1 MHSRRIGFW
10 FRLAVLIV
18 KPVATVFTRREWRGA
33 EHLPTSGG
41 VIIAVNHISYADP
54 LVVAHF
60 VYDAGRLPR
69 FLAKVELFRL
79 PLVGSLVRGAGQIP
93 VHRYTGNAA
102 TALRD
107 AAQALRRGQCVVVYP
122 EGTVTKD
129 PAYWPMRA
137 RTGVARLALDTGV
150 PVVPVAQWGAQRIL
164 GRDFRPHL
172 LPRRTVRLLAG
183 PPVDLAT
190 YADREPTARALREA
204 TDLIMDRVR
213 AQLGEL
219 RGETPPDAVFDPR
232 AVTPVAGSD
241 ERRSA

>member
-1 MHSRRIGFW
+1 MHSRRMGFW

-18 KPVATVFTRREWRGA
+18 KPVVTGFTRREWRGT

-79 PLVGSLVRGAGQIP
+79 PLVGPILRGAGQIP

-107 AAQALRRGQCVVVYP
+107 AALALRRGECVVVYP

-150 PVVPVAQWGAQRIL
+150 PVIPLAQWGAHHIL

-172 LPRRTVRLLAG
+172 LPRRTVRLTAG
-183 PPVDLAT
+183 PPVDLSA
-190 YADREPTARALREA
+190 YADHEPTARTLREA
-204 TDLIMDRVR
+204 TELIMDRVR
-213 AQLGEL
+213 GQLAEL
-219 RGETPPDAVFDPR
+219 RGEIPPTAVYDPR
-232 AVTPVAGSD
+232 SVTPVAGSD
-241 ERRSA
+241 TRRSA